1 MEYTTEQIAIIE
13 EMRGEADN
21 TKEIGTEVYVAAVS
35 LLEQLQEN
43 IVIKAAHPD
52 LIPALNSLSVL
63 LMQTFME
70 LQVCKYD
77 LQVER
82 EKGATRH

>member
-1 MEYTTEQIAIIE
+1 MEYTTEQIAIIGK
-13 EMRGEADN
+13 MRDATDSA
-21 TKEIGTEVYVAAVS
+21 KEIGTEVYVAAVS

-52 LIPALNSLSVL
+52 LVPALDSLSHL

-70 LQVCKYD
+70 MQVYKYD
-77 LQVER
+77 LKVER
-82 EKGATRH
+82 EKNATRH